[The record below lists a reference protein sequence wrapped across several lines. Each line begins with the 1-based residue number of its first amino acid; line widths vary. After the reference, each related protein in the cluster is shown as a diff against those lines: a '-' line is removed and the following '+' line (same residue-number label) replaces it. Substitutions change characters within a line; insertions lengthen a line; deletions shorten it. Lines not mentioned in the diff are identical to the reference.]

1 MTRSISAK
9 LLASLCLL
17 FVSVFPCACQRA
29 SNAGVKGQS
38 KAPSKTQS
46 QSAARIQW
54 VRYNDSAEGAFN
66 MDVPLGWQVQGGMYR
81 FGYFDARWMMG
92 VRSLDGKVVI
102 RINDVNVPPYALPS
116 PQTGREGQAYIKPQ
130 QFQMVVES
138 FQNAKDY
145 AERYAKH
152 RFDGI
157 CKTMKPSEATWS
169 PKLPADWVDSSH
181 SGSSGV
187 VAYTCDTSD
196 GARIADVYAYTA
208 LFQGQGYGFWIATPV
223 SILCSPDRCQQAYAM
238 TQHMID
244 SWQKNPQWV
253 AYQNHLTQVG
263 LQQIRANFGQFMQQM
278 QQIHER
284 FTQSLNQQV
293 SSYYAHMHAEEKQF
307 SSFADV
313 INNETNVTDPNTGTQ
328 FKVFSG
334 PHHNYYEN
342 GLGVKINSD
351 VSPGPDFHQLQ
362 ENQ

>member
-1 MTRSISAK
+1 MTRNVSANP
-9 LLASLCLL
+9 LTSLCLL
-17 FVSVFPCACQRA
+17 FVSVLPCACQRT
-29 SNAGVKGQS
+29 SSTGVKVQTKTQS
-38 KAPSKTQS
+38 KAQSKTTGK
-46 QSAARIQW
+46 IQW
-54 VRYNDSAEGAFN
+54 INYNDSAEGAFN

-116 PQTGREGQAYIKPQ
+116 PSVGREGQPYIKPQ
-130 QFQMVVES
+130 QYQMVVAR
-138 FQNAKDY
+138 FQDAKEY
-145 AERYAKH
+145 AEQYAKH
-152 RFDGI
+152 RFGEV
-157 CKTMKPSEATWS
+157 CKTMKPSANAWS
-169 PKLPADWVDSSH
+169 PVLPAAWVDSTH
-181 SGSSGV
+181 PGSSGA

-196 GARIADVYAYTA
+196 GPRIADVFAFTA
-208 LFQGQGYGFWIATPV
+208 LFNGQGYGFWIATPV
-223 SILCSPDRCQQAYAM
+223 SILCAPDRCAQAQSM

-253 AYQNHLTQVG
+253 EYQNRLTQVG
-263 LQQIRANFGQFMQQM
+263 LQQIRASFGQFMQQM
-278 QQIHER
+278 QQIHEQ

-293 SSYYAHMHAEEKQF
+293 SSYYSHMHAEEKQF

-351 VSPGPDFHQLQ
+351 ISPGPDFHQLQ
-362 ENQ
+362 VNQ